1 MVDAN
6 EVYLTTTQ
14 AAQRLG
20 VTGGTVRAQI
30 GKGKILASKLGPI
43 QVIRTDELDRYAREN
58 QPRRRGGKHPA
69 NRGRGWPP
77 QAR

>member
-6 EVYLTTTQ
+6 AVYVTTTQ

-30 GKGKILASKLGPI
+30 GKGKLDATKLGPI
-43 QVIRTDELDRYAREN
+43 QVIRTDELERYAREN
-58 QPRRRGGKHPA
+58 QPRRRGGRRSAHSDGKKT
-69 NRGRGWPP
+69 R
-77 QAR
+77 